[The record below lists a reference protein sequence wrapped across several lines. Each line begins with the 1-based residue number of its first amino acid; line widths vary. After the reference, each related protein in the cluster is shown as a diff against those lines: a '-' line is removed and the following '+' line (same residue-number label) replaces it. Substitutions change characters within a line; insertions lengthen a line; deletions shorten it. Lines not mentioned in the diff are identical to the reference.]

1 MPSLTTVS
9 DSATEINFD
18 LLSPLEVIEA
28 MIDLRIQL
36 AEIEQQIQVLQ
47 PGFYAACAALNTEK
61 IERDRALISRRL
73 TPGQWAY
80 SPDVIEQELLFK
92 QLKQQFQ
99 KKHEPTG
106 GREVIWAIKLL
117 LMAAE

>member
-1 MPSLTTVS
+1 MLTT
-9 DSATEINFD
+9 SAPFTATNLD
-18 LLSPLEVIEA
+18 LLNPIDVIEA
-28 MIDLRIQL
+28 MIDLRIQF
-36 AEIEQQIQVLQ
+36 EQIEQQIDTLK
-47 PGFYAACAALNTEK
+47 PSFYAACATLDAEK

-80 SPDVIEQELLFK
+80 SPDVLEQDILFK

-106 GREVIWAIKLL
+106 GREVIWAVKLL
-117 LMAAE
+117 LTLA